1 MKRLAVTA
9 GRVMTPDRVILDGV
23 VLVEGPKILE
33 VGSRRAVRFS
43 RDEFQVVGHS
53 QQLLAPGFIDVHTHG
68 AMGRDV
74 MEGTDEALEVISRFL
89 AAHGTTSFLAT
100 TVTAS
105 PIATLQAVEALGSQ
119 VDRPLPGARMLGLH
133 LEGPFINPEKR
144 GAHTAKYI
152 RRPSTLIFDQLLACS
167 SHQIKLITV
176 APEVEGSLELIRFA
190 RAKGVVVSLGHS
202 NATLEETMAAIAL
215 GAGNATHT
223 FNAMRPFSHRDP
235 GILGAVLT
243 APEIWAEL
251 IADGVHVSP
260 AAINLCIQC
269 KSARRILLIS
279 DAVSATGMPEGQYR
293 LSDIEITLSGGICR
307 TREGQLAGSTL
318 TQDQALRNMVP
329 LEPSAA
335 GSRARHA
342 YPQSGPI
349 PGNCRK
355 QRNPGRGPRR
365 RHGAS
370 RPEPQGTHHHHP
382 RGGEPHRWIRS
393 WSKEVPR

>member
-318 TQDQALRNMVP
+318 TQDQALRNMVRWSHLP
-329 LEPSAA
+329 LEAVL
-335 GSRARHA
+335 GMLT
-342 YPQSGPI
+342 
-349 PGNCRK
+349 
-355 QRNPGRGPRR
+355 RNPAQSLGIAESKGTLAEGRDADMVLLDRNLR
-365 RHGAS
+365 VHTTII
-370 RPEPQGTHHHHP
+370 QG
-382 RGGEPHRWIRS
+382 
-393 WSKEVPR
+393 EVSHTVG

>member
-43 RDEFQVVGHS
+43 RDQFQVVGHS

-318 TQDQALRNMVP
+318 TQDQALRNMVRWSHLP
-329 LEPSAA
+329 LEAVL
-335 GSRARHA
+335 GMLT
-342 YPQSGPI
+342 
-349 PGNCRK
+349 
-355 QRNPGRGPRR
+355 RNPAQSLGIAESKGTLAEGRDADMVLLDRNLR
-365 RHGAS
+365 VHTTII
-370 RPEPQGTHHHHP
+370 QG
-382 RGGEPHRWIRS
+382 
-393 WSKEVPR
+393 EVSHTLG